1 MGSASGRA
9 VDFYSRHPISAAHIL
24 ATLRAQR
31 GHLDGVRPDELFAL
45 DQDHYGGLAANDAL
59 AAAAKIG
66 PGSAVV
72 DFCAG
77 LGGPARYYA
86 VHHGATV
93 TGVELTPAR
102 VVGARELTLLVGL
115 EDRVR
120 VVEGDV
126 TRAPL
131 GDACADAV
139 LSQEALLHVP
149 DKAKAVGEAVRI
161 LRPGG
166 RLAFTDWILRRP
178 IGAADRQALQDGI
191 AAADIATAEDY
202 RAMLAK
208 AGFVDVSLVDLTTE
222 WGPILAARFDM
233 YTRLREDA
241 RNKGTPSGDEAF
253 YRSYE
258 RLVALVRAGD
268 LGGGRFS
275 ARKP

>member
-1 MGSASGRA
+1 MSAASGRA

-86 VHHGATV
+86 VRHGAIV

-126 TRAPL
+126 TQAPL

-149 DKAKAVGEAVRI
+149 DKAKAVGEAFRI

-208 AGFVDVSLVDLTTE
+208 AGFVDIAMVDLTVE

-258 RLVALVRAGD
+258 RLVALLRAGD